1 MKNVLWTLISFKGKK
16 VSLYCTYS
24 YYERSKCTSILYNG
38 YDINI
43 VDTPGHQDF
52 GG

>member
-1 MKNVLWTLISFKGKK
+1 MRDGLQPIRKRKRNHHPVMHGLF
-16 VSLYCTYS
+16 
-24 YYERSKCTSILYNG
+24 RSKATSILYNN